1 MTDILTEQNFICN
14 DNALV
19 INDLQR
25 LVLEFLMEEGGG
37 GERRLQT
44 LIQKLLQKL
53 CWTNYFSLRLRHS
66 PQQPKNPKP
75 TSPPC
80 AVTHYNQ
87 LLFNTSFLSPPP
99 PYRGHGFYSLRIHL
113 WKILSLRLATNAVQ
127 ISSIL

>member
-25 LVLEFLMEEGGG
+25 LVLQFLMEEGG

-44 LIQKLLQKL
+44 LIQKLLQNL
-53 CWTNYFSLRLRHS
+53 CWANYFSLRLRHS

-75 TSPPC
+75 TSPP
-80 AVTHYNQ
+80 AP
-87 LLFNTSFLSPPP
+87 LLIITNYYLTPVFLAPP

-113 WKILSLRLATNAVQ
+113 WNILSLRLATNTVQ

>member
-75 TSPPC
+75 TSPP
-80 AVTHYNQ
+80 AP
-87 LLFNTSFLSPPP
+87 LLIITNYYLTPVFLAPP
-99 PYRGHGFYSLRIHL
+99 PYRGHGFYSLRIYL
-113 WKILSLRLATNAVQ
+113 WNILSLRLATNAVQ